1 MYDTT
6 SSPRALLARTTQ
18 PHSSLAHPP
27 SAPYPHHISHPH
39 LPPDH
44 PPLGRGRSDLSGA
57 SPQKKLYELLK
68 ALKVGD
74 IVGMRKLF
82 AESASKRPV
91 KPEVRKKTTAQ
102 REPRAEVEMS
112 QEDLALSLQARA
124 VGAGSPMHILFA
136 VPPSGTTSTLHAF
149 HSACLPLCTSSTLH
163 AFHSACLPLC
173 MPSTLHAFHSAC
185 LPPRVQA
192 RHRGNA
198 ARRQAP
204 KPLYQS
210 STPLVLTVHQLRLAH
225 ELRRDAGLREV
236 QVNMPRNRLP
246 TKP

>member
-149 HSACLPLCTSSTLH
+149 HSACLP
-163 AFHSACLPLC
+163 
-173 MPSTLHAFHSAC
+173 
-185 LPPRVQA
+185 PRVQA